1 MSTGQAIL
9 AAMTLRIRPTTLN
22 DIAAL
27 PAIERAAAG
36 RFRDFPA
43 LAWLADGEVISAEQ
57 HLDYVERGLSWL
69 ALAND
74 QPVGFIL
81 AEAHPSSL
89 FIVELSVDLDWQG
102 KGIGRQLIAC
112 VADCARKR
120 GLTALTL
127 TTFRDVPWNAPFYAR
142 LGFEKMT
149 TLTPELRQKREEE
162 TAHGFAY
169 ETRCA
174 MRLPLQYRPVALRL
188 PGLQNPEQ

>member
-1 MSTGQAIL
+1 MVDVNITV
-9 AAMTLRIRPTTLN
+9 RPTRPG
-22 DIAAL
+22 DVASL
-27 PAIERAAAG
+27 PAIERAAG
-36 RFRDFPA
+36 ERFREDPC

-57 HLDYVERGLSWL
+57 HLEYAERGLSWL

-112 VADCARKR
+112 VAGHARTL
-120 GLTALTL
+120 GLASLTL

-174 MRLPLQYRPVALRL
+174 MRLPL
-188 PGLQNPEQ
+188 

>member
-9 AAMTLRIRPTTLN
+9 AAMTIRIRPTTLS
-22 DIAAL
+22 DVAAL
-27 PAIERAAAG
+27 SAIERAAAG
-36 RFRDFPA
+36 RFRDIPE
-43 LAWLADGEVISAEQ
+43 LAWLADGEVIPSEQ
-57 HLDYVERGLSWL
+57 HLDYAERRLSWL

-74 QPVGFIL
+74 QPVGFVL

-102 KGIGRQLIAC
+102 KGIGRQLIAR

-142 LGFEKMT
+142 LGFEKIT
-149 TLTPELRQKREEE
+149 TLTPELRRKREEE

-169 ETRCA
+169 DSRCA
-174 MRLPLQYRPVALRL
+174 MRLPL
-188 PGLQNPEQ
+188 

>member
-43 LAWLADGEVISAEQ
+43 LARLADGEVISAEQ
-57 HLDYVERGLSWL
+57 HLGYVECGLSWL

-102 KGIGRQLIAC
+102 RDRQAAHHLRGRPC
-112 VADCARKR
+112 
-120 GLTALTL
+120 
-127 TTFRDVPWNAPFYAR
+127 P
-142 LGFEKMT
+142 
-149 TLTPELRQKREEE
+149 
-162 TAHGFAY
+162 
-169 ETRCA
+169 
-174 MRLPLQYRPVALRL
+174 
-188 PGLQNPEQ
+188 